1 MINISNAYSDSDVP
15 PGEVA
20 SDAEQY
26 LSRCPVCNDA
36 NISFLFWGKS
46 SYHNHWY
53 KYYKCPH
60 CSLVFMNPR
69 VPSSR
74 KYESVEYQGN
84 AHFFYVSKIAL
95 DGIEFRRNIVNPASN
110 VIPPKAP
117 DGSCRKW
124 LDVGCAVGNLLEE
137 AKQRGYQPY
146 GLELNLSMVNWVRQH
161 RPYLSLYQGSVD
173 SLPPDQPY
181 DIISMD
187 NVLEHINEPFEFL
200 TKIISHLRDNSLLVI
215 RVPNYNTI
223 FRYLYERIGK
233 LQTSFIIDPDA
244 HPCNY
249 SIHPLRILLKRCG
262 MEIIQKNENL
272 MISYPL
278 RHILG
283 KMIQRWS
290 SPMKRASQY
299 AYSCCFLFDKII
311 PLGGIDIAV
320 FARKIR
326 HP

>member
-1 MINISNAYSDSDVP
+1 MINTFKAISDPDVP

-20 SDAEQY
+20 SDVEQY
-26 LSRCPVCNDA
+26 LRRCPVCNDA

-46 SYHNHWY
+46 RYHNHWY
-53 KYYKCPH
+53 RYYKCSN

-69 VPSSR
+69 IPSSR
-74 KYESVEYQGN
+74 KYASVEYQEN
-84 AHFFYVSKIAL
+84 AHFVYVNKIAL

-110 VIPPKAP
+110 VIPPKAL
-117 DGSCRKW
+117 DGSRRKW
-124 LDVGCAVGNLLEE
+124 LDIGCAVGNLLEE
-137 AKQRGYQPY
+137 AKQRGYEPY
-146 GLELNLSMVNWVRQH
+146 GLELNQSMVNWVRQH
-161 RPYLSLYQGSVD
+161 RPHLIVYQGNVD
-173 SLPPDQPY
+173 AIPTNQRY

-200 TKIISHLRDNSLLVI
+200 SKIISHLMDNSLLVI

-249 SIHPLRILLKRCG
+249 SIHSLKTLLNRCG
-262 MEIIQKNENL
+262 LEIIQKNENL
-272 MISYPL
+272 MISYIL

-283 KMIQRWS
+283 KIVQKLPDPMRW
-290 SPMKRASQY
+290 ASRC

-311 PLGGIDIAV
+311 ARGGIGVTV
-320 FARKIR
+320 FAKKMKKR
-326 HP
+326 